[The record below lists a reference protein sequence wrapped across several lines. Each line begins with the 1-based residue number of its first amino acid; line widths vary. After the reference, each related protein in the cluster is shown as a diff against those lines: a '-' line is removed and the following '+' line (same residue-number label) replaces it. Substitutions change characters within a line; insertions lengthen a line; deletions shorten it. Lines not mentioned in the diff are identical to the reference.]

1 MLTAKQFVDKWLGKI
16 DDYDGVYRNQC
27 VDAFKRFCHEQG
39 LPVLPTGTNYAD
51 GYWKHVATRNK
62 LLPNFDP
69 VYSYKSLK
77 DGDWVIFPRGSSVAP
92 YSHIGMYYGGKC
104 FSQNQIVQNS
114 PYTLVA
120 IDWSQMLV
128 ALRYKKYA
136 KADKSVDTLA
146 QEVIRGEWG
155 NGDDRKQR
163 LTRAGYSYAEVQKRV
178 NEILAGNKKS
188 ITEVAKEVIRGDWG
202 NGAERK
208 RRLTQAGYD
217 YNAVQSRVNKLL
229 GLG

>member
-1 MLTAKQFVDKWLGKI
+1 MLTPKQFVDKWLGKI

-27 VDAFKRFCHEQG
+27 VDAFKRFLHEQG
-39 LPVLPTGTNYAD
+39 LQAIPTGNNYAD
-51 GYWKHVATRNK
+51 GYWKHVPTRNK

-69 VYSYKSLK
+69 VYSYKDLR
-77 DGDWVIFPRGSSVAP
+77 DGDWVIFPRGCAVAP

-114 PYTLVA
+114 PYTLIN

-136 KADKSVDTLA
+136 KEDKSIDTLA
-146 QEVIRGEWG
+146 QEVIRGDWG
-155 NGDDRKQR
+155 NGDERKQR
-163 LTRAGYSYAEVQKRV
+163 LTQAGYSYSAVQARV

-188 ITEVAKEVIRGDWG
+188 LTEIAKEVIRGDWG
-202 NGAERK
+202 NGEERK

-217 YNAVQSRVNKLL
+217 YNAVQARVNKML
-229 GLG
+229 GY